1 MFCDNKSAISI
12 AYDQVYLFFLNKND
26 QVYLDRIKHV
36 NIDRFYIKETLVEK
50 ILSTHYI
57 HSTEQCAD
65 IFTKGLPSR
74 VFSKLISKLVRNLHS
89 CT

>member
-1 MFCDNKSAISI
+1 MFYENKSAINI
-12 AYDQVYLFFLNKND
+12 AHDAVYHDQ
-26 QVYLDRIKHV
+26 IKHV
-36 NIDRFYIKETLVEK
+36 NIDQFYIKEKLDEK

-65 IFTKGLPSR
+65 IFTKGLLGR
-74 VFSKLISKLVRNLHS
+74 VFSKLISKLGMRNLHS